1 MNFKKNRKQN
11 GNSTRKTRRLSI
23 RSKILMPT
31 AVMVGVICICM
42 ALLFK
47 SRMESDLIIEGTEIA
62 AFVGSLARDNISS
75 HLLEW
80 LSAGDE
86 DSASYTVLTN
96 ALNNTKNGSP
106 IKYMYTLY
114 TDGEK
119 VYYGVDLNTQD
130 HQPIGAEFDKTY
142 AQLKPAFEEGAVVK
156 GGQIETDA
164 QGAAII
170 SAYVPVY
177 NKSMKIIGVIGC
189 DYDAGK
195 IVTAINETMRSIVII
210 GFFCFAVAV
219 LLFSLIANRI
229 TKNLWSVDDKI
240 YDIVNSNGDLTRTI
254 QIKTGDEIE
263 CIAGHVNDLLTY
275 MRQIMTSI
283 SDNSQKLNTSSIN
296 VVSRLKH
303 TQENVSEVS
312 ATMEEM
318 TVTMQETTAS
328 INQMNDSVHEIYKFI
343 ERINAYAQNG
353 SDLSDQW
360 KEHAKKLQAD
370 ARAKQTTVKQ
380 HTQSLSA
387 SVYEKIEESKAASK
401 IHNLTTDIIRITE
414 QTNLLSLN
422 ASIEAARAGAAG
434 RGFAVVADE
443 IGKLAK
449 DSSSAAEEIQIVSA
463 VVMKSVDGL
472 AEESSRMI
480 EFAESA
486 ALGGY
491 SDLVQISEAYATEIE
506 KIHHMMSEF
515 HNQAIQLQTNMDKIR
530 QTMDIVNQSVEESSN
545 GINHI
550 TDMSVHIREN
560 VTDIGGQADSHM
572 DIAKLLDT
580 QVNKFQIK

>member
-11 GNSTRKTRRLSI
+11 SNSTHKTRRLSI
-23 RSKILMPT
+23 RSKILIPT

-47 SRMESDLIIEGTEIA
+47 SRMESDLIMEGTEIA

-75 HLLEW
+75 NLLEW
-80 LSAGDE
+80 LSPGDE
-86 DSASYTVLTN
+86 DSAPYKVLTN

-130 HQPIGAEFDKTY
+130 HQPIGAEFDKSY
-142 AQLKPAFEEGAVVK
+142 AQLKPAFEEGTVVK
-156 GGQIETDA
+156 GDHIETDM
-164 QGAAII
+164 QGAATI

-177 NKSMKIIGVIGC
+177 SKSMKIIGVIGC
-189 DYDAGK
+189 AYDADK
-195 IVTAINETMRSIVII
+195 IVAAINGTMRNIVII
-210 GFFCFAVAV
+210 GFICFAVAV
-219 LLFSLIANRI
+219 LFFSLIASRI

-296 VVSRLKH
+296 VVSRLKN
-303 TQENVSEVS
+303 TQEHVSEVS

-318 TVTMQETTAS
+318 TATMQETTAS
-328 INQMNDSVHEIYKFI
+328 ISRMNDSVNEIYNFI
-343 ERINAYAQNG
+343 EQINASAQNG
-353 SDLSDQW
+353 SDLSDEM
-360 KEHAKKLQAD
+360 KEQANKLQAD
-370 ARAKQTTVKQ
+370 AVAKQTAVKQ
-380 HTQSLSA
+380 HTQSLSE
-387 SVYEKIEESKAASK
+387 SVYEKIEESKTAGE
-401 IHNLTTDIIRITE
+401 IHKLTTDIINITE

-449 DSSSAAEEIQIVSA
+449 DSSSAAEEIQNVSTI
-463 VVMKSVDGL
+463 VMKSVDGL

-480 EFAESA
+480 AFAESA

-491 SDLVQISEAYATEIE
+491 ADLVKISETYSSEME

-515 HNQAIQLQTNMDKIR
+515 HNQAIQLQGHMDRIR
-530 QTMDIVNQSVEESSN
+530 QTMDIVNQSVEESAT
-545 GINHI
+545 GISHI
-550 TDMSVHIREN
+550 TEMSAHIREN
-560 VTDIGGQADSHM
+560 VADIGGQADSHM
-572 DIAKLLDT
+572 DIAALLDT